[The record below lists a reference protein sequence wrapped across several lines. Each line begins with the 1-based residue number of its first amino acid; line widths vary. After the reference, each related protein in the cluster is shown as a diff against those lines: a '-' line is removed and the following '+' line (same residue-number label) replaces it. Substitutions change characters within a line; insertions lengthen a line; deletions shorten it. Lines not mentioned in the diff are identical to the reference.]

1 MAWKHGSTEKV
12 RTWPRYYFNT
22 HIRSVLGVNR
32 FPKPQYR
39 RTTGKSWIS
48 PSQNVKTSPA
58 VTSRI
63 IPVYKKTKRWHGI
76 NILSGPLVNSSSSL
90 NSHWNPAVLAQS
102 SDRLK
107 VPKSEQLELN
117 AGRSCVV
124 QMLVL
129 QTSHTRLVFMPGF
142 PASGSCCSLR
152 FSRLL

>member
-1 MAWKHGSTEKV
+1 MEKV

-32 FPKPQYR
+32 FPKLQYR
-39 RTTGKSWIS
+39 RRTGKSWIS

-63 IPVYKKTKRWHGI
+63 IPVYKTNKQTKNKTVTWNKYTEC
-76 NILSGPLVNSSSSL
+76 PLVNSPSSL